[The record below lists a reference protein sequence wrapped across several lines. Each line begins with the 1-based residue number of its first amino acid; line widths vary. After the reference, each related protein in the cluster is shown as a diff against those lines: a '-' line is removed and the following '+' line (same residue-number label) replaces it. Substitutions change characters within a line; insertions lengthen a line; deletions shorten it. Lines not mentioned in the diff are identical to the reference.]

1 MAEFAFHEH
10 HLEAGRE
17 EKAITHFL
25 FEFGQKGERSRLAKL
40 SEDCRGDELFSSKS
54 MRRL

>member
-40 SEDCRGDELFSSKS
+40 SEDCRGDELFSPKS